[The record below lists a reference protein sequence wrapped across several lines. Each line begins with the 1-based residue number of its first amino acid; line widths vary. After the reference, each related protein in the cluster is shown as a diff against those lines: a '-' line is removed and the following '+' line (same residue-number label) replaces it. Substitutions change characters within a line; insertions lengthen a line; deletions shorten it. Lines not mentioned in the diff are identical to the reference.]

1 MVNLFGRAE
10 KLEKTYR
17 AIISRHV
24 SVSSKWTVFSP
35 SSAWVTAFSSA
46 EPRLQVVVE
55 VCILHQEAE
64 TVTAQERGQR
74 RKRKE
79 PPDAFEHKHR
89 HAHSEAHRHAESR
102 RNATHQCSGFWLLC
116 KLICACQSMHINR
129 HTGFITDTAV
139 VNSLRYKETSVHL

>member
-1 MVNLFGRAE
+1 MPCYRGKKRQVVNLFGRAE

-55 VCILHQEAE
+55 VCILHQGAE
-64 TVTAQERGQR
+64 TVTPWERGQR

-79 PPDAFEHKHR
+79 PPDAFEHKH
-89 HAHSEAHRHAESR
+89 AHSDAHRHAESH
-102 RNATHQCSGFWLLC
+102 RNATHHCSGFWLLC
-116 KLICACQSMHINR
+116 KLICAWQSMHIN
-129 HTGFITDTAV
+129 TDT
-139 VNSLRYKETSVHL
+139 LWFHHRYCSG